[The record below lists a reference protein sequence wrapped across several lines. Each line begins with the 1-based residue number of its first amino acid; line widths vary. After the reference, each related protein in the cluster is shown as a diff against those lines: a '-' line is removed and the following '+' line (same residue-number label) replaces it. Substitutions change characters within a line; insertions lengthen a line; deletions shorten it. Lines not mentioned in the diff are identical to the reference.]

1 MTVMWSAGSS
11 LLSHHSESSCWDSV
25 SVAGPMNW
33 GDVCPLFF
41 LITWT
46 ERKWIKTKTLPS
58 STGIVIT
65 DPAVPLQVADLKTRN
80 QQLDSEN
87 TELSQR
93 NSKSQADVQDL
104 NQQLARVLKQK
115 EREAGECTL
124 EEWEKERLVLKEEL
138 ENSKVEVRDK
148 CLEWYATTEPL
159 GISIPFSSCVWSFK
173 SKLFLLH
180 IANAYAC
187 CSRGGGKVWQ
197 HLLSGCCKEIEMY
210 SSVLKIEASD
220 GTYLHL
226 HFPACLFCSAPCI
239 PPLTH

>member
-115 EREAGECTL
+115 EREAGKCTL

-138 ENSKVEVRDK
+138 ENSKVEVQDK
-148 CLEWYATTEPL
+148 CLMVCNNWT
-159 GISIPFSSCVWSFK
+159 FR
-173 SKLFLLH
+173 
-180 IANAYAC
+180 N
-187 CSRGGGKVWQ
+187 
-197 HLLSGCCKEIEMY
+197 
-210 SSVLKIEASD
+210 
-220 GTYLHL
+220 
-226 HFPACLFCSAPCI
+226 
-239 PPLTH
+239 

>member
-11 LLSHHSESSCWDSV
+11 LLSHHSESPCWDSV

-115 EREAGECTL
+115 EREAGKCTL

-173 SKLFLLH
+173 SELFVLH
-180 IANAYAC
+180 VINTYAC
-187 CSRGGGKVWQ
+187 RGVGNVGVEVKCGSPCF
-197 HLLSGCCKEIEMY
+197 L
-210 SSVLKIEASD
+210 A
-220 GTYLHL
+220 
-226 HFPACLFCSAPCI
+226 APKK
-239 PPLTH
+239 